1 MVTNKLQR
9 GDTLVEVLMAIVVL
23 SMVIV
28 GAITLMARGLSAVQ
42 VAVEHTQVRLGMAGQ
57 TELLHYLRDA
67 YLTDPLGPAGQ
78 VWSGLFAGSPRYAD
92 TTPSAYNDD
101 CTVTN
106 SKVGF
111 YLQQSGNT
119 VTAQTFDPNNLPTTV
134 ASPGQGLWIEATRS
148 AAGISPAYVDFQ
160 LHACW
165 PTLGI
170 GSATQQTVTVERLY
184 DPAN

>member
-1 MVTNKLQR
+1 MLWRGAAMVTNKPQR

-78 VWSGLFAGSPRYAD
+78 IWSGLSTGSPQYAD
-92 TTPSAYNDD
+92 TTPSAY
-101 CTVTN
+101 
-106 SKVGF
+106 
-111 YLQQSGNT
+111 
-119 VTAQTFDPNNLPTTV
+119 
-134 ASPGQGLWIEATRS
+134 
-148 AAGISPAYVDFQ
+148 
-160 LHACW
+160 
-165 PTLGI
+165 
-170 GSATQQTVTVERLY
+170 
-184 DPAN
+184 